1 LVEISHLLWQ
11 QRKIDEDRMLRDRG
25 NTDASTAFCP
35 EEDDSLCAQLYR
47 CYAPGILAYLRRHLP
62 MQEDAED
69 LLLEVFLAALENEPR
84 LATLSEDEQRAW
96 LGTVARNKMIDHHRR
111 AGRRRIFSLEEA
123 KGTLDDDEEK
133 MPEEVVLRDEE
144 HDHLRSHLQLLS
156 VTQRE
161 VLLLRFTWGLRC
173 AEIASVLNKR
183 EGAVRTM
190 LSRSLNTLRGFYE
203 QKDKGEN

>member
-1 LVEISHLLWQ
+1 
-11 QRKIDEDRMLRDRG
+11 MLRDRG
-25 NTDASTAFCP
+25 NTDASTAFCQ

-96 LGTVARNKMIDHHRR
+96 LGTVARNKMIDQHRR
-111 AGRRRIFSLEEA
+111 AGRRRILPLEEA

-156 VTQRE
+156 ATQRE
-161 VLLLRFTWGLRC
+161 VLQLRFTWGLRC

-183 EGAVRTM
+183 EGAIRTM

-203 QKDKGEN
+203 QKGKGEN